1 MSEVDIR
8 VAVPDDFQD
17 ILYGFRTYFWPHEP
31 LSSGYKIKTASPS
44 EEEFV
49 MSTLHKGMSL
59 IATDPDR
66 GDKVVGF
73 LTIEIFSPEL
83 LAKWDELGKDK
94 PKDERMEAMRGIY
107 DKLIE
112 NTNVFEMYK
121 VDKVLWLLCLGV
133 DQAMRGKN
141 IGTKLVERGMSMAES
156 LGCKVIEMDC
166 TSVFSTRI
174 AERTG
179 MKSISEIAYKDY
191 VDANGEQIFNPPA
204 IHTHIRRFI
213 KIHE

>member
-8 VAVPDDFQD
+8 VAVPDDFED

-31 LSSGYKIKTASPS
+31 LSAGHKIKTVSLS
-44 EEEFV
+44 EEEFA
-49 MSTLHKGMSL
+49 MSTPQKGMSL

-73 LTIEIFSPEL
+73 LTIDISTPGL
-83 LAKWDELGKDK
+83 LAEYDELSKDK
-94 PKDERMEAMRGIY
+94 PKEERAEAMGGIFN
-107 DKLIE
+107 KLNE
-112 NTNVFEMYK
+112 KADVFEMYK
-121 VDKVLWLLCLGV
+121 VDKVLWLVYLGV

-141 IGTKLVERGMSMAES
+141 IGTRLVERGISMAES
-156 LGCKVIEMDC
+156 LGCKVIEIDC
-166 TSVFSTRI
+166 TSAFSARI
-174 AERTG
+174 AQRTG
-179 MKSISEIAYKDY
+179 MKCIGEIAYKDY

-204 IHTHIRRFI
+204 IHTHMQRFV